1 MNYYLWH
8 EVACFKKATKG
19 KTVKRVRDRVRVYV
33 NATGHVK
40 AKSERTGKEYDFN
53 SVEEMHT
60 KINAL
65 QKISYV
71 LESGELP
78 TAIPTTL
85 PNEL

>member
-1 MNYYLWH
+1 MNYHLWT

-33 NATGHVK
+33 NATGNVK

-53 SVEEMHT
+53 SVEQMHS

-71 LESGELP
+71 LESGALP
-78 TAIPTTL
+78 TEVTTIN
-85 PNEL
+85 P